1 MRIIVL
7 FLMAV
12 LVAGAGPVAGQSA
25 SQLAVRSWDQRGL
38 QATRAELE
46 ELVEQLEATARSSAY
61 SGTLRDRAR
70 SEAGLIRRRLAEGD
84 IRVGDRI
91 MLRVE
96 GHTFPD
102 ALVVVAGRQ
111 VVLPEIGEI
120 PLEGV
125 LRSEL
130 QDHMAHHIGRFIRNP
145 RVEARPLI
153 RLQVRGAVR
162 SPGYYMAPSD
172 MLVEDAIML
181 AGGPAGN
188 ARTDRVRIERAR
200 DVIWHG
206 DRLQSAMFEGRTL
219 DQLSLQAGDDIV
231 VPGASRG
238 RLATFR
244 EVTLVVS
251 SVVSILLI
259 ADRLGA
265 F

>member
-1 MRIIVL
+1 MRTIML
-7 FLMAV
+7 FLMLA
-12 LVAGAGPVAGQSA
+12 LGTAAGPLEGQSA
-25 SQLAVRSWDQRGL
+25 AQLAARSWDQRGL

-46 ELVEQLEATARSSAY
+46 ELVEQLEATAQSSAY

-70 SEAGLIRRRLAEGD
+70 TEATLIRRRLTEGD

-102 ALVVVAGRQ
+102 ALMVVAGRR

-130 QDHMAHHIGRFIRNP
+130 QDHMAHHIGRFIREP

-162 SPGYYMAPSD
+162 SPGYFMAPSD
-172 MLVEDAIML
+172 LLVEDAIML

-200 DVIWHG
+200 EVIWHG
-206 DRLQSAMFEGRTL
+206 DRLQAAMFEGRTL

-231 VPGASRG
+231 VPAAPPSRLVQL
-238 RLATFR
+238 RQ
-244 EVTLVVS
+244 VTLVTS
-251 SVVSILLI
+251 SVVSLLYL
-259 ADRLGA
+259 AHRLGA